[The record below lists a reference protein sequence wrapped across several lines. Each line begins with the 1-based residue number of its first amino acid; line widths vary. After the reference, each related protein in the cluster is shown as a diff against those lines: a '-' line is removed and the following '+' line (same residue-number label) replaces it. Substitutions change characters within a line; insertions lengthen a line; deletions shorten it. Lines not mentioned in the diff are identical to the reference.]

1 MSRFIMQ
8 LGSGLSSELCSNVI
22 NRIDRDEMLYR
33 GLVATGL
40 DSIRKDS
47 LDLDLTDRSDW
58 IDVVT
63 ALRTSL
69 GRSLQLYA
77 DANPSIGSI
86 ARLGCHSFRLRKYP
100 SSGGFDWHIDCYDA
114 KVATRVISCV
124 WYLNDVFQG
133 GQTEFLYQGASIG
146 CRVGTV
152 LMFPA
157 SFEYVHRSSPCTTPK
172 YVAVGFL
179 EHF

>member
-1 MSRFIMQ
+1 MSRFIRQ
-8 LGSGLSSELCSNVI
+8 LESGLSSEFCSNVI
-22 NRIDRDEMLYR
+22 DRIEQDEELYR
-33 GLVATGL
+33 GLVATGV
-40 DSIRKDS
+40 DSLRKDS
-47 LDLDLTDRSDW
+47 LDLDLADRSDW
-58 IDVVT
+58 VDVT
-63 ALRTSL
+63 AALRRSL
-69 GRSLQLYA
+69 ERSLQLYA

-114 KVATRVISCV
+114 KVSSRVLSCV
-124 WYLNDVFQG
+124 WYLNDVSQG
-133 GQTEFLYQGASIG
+133 GQTQFLYQGVSVVCRIG
-146 CRVGTV
+146 TI

-157 SFEYVHRSSPCTTPK
+157 TFEYVHRSSPCITPK